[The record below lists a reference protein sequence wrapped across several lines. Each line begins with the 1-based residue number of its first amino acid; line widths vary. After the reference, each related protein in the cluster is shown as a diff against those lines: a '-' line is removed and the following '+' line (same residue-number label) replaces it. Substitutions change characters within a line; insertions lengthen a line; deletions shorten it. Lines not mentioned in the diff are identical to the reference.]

1 MNLKQ
6 LTALYWYNWI

>member
-6 LTALYWYNWI
+6 LTALYRYN